1 MRFRHPAVGTRG
13 EGLLQ
18 RLFSTFPGGWPG
30 LGLLLLRL
38 AVGCTA
44 VVTGVQWLVTS
55 GSSSDLRVVGVLML
69 AGGAL
74 ILAGFL
80 TPVAAGTIAI
90 AQAAAALGWIATAS
104 GGAPEL
110 QSALLPP
117 LVSAS
122 VVLLGPGAFALD
134 ARLFGRREIVIPHE
148 PRSPRS

>member
-1 MRFRHPAVGTRG
+1 MRFRHPAVETRG

-44 VVTGVQWLVTS
+44 VVTGVQRLVPS
-55 GSSSDLRVVGVLML
+55 GSSDLRVVGVLML
-69 AGGAL
+69 AGGVL

-80 TPVAAGTIAI
+80 TPVAAGTIAV
-90 AQAAAALGWIATAS
+90 AQAAAALGWIATTS

-110 QSALLPP
+110 QSAILPA